1 MNIREIIKEVNYI
14 YYFSGGVAFF
24 RTKDGKG
31 EHQGLIDQSGEI
43 VWDVKWRNLAMR
55 SADHPDFIRIHDR
68 EKKEWLFLDI
78 RTLQFEPQ
86 PEWYT
91 AERQTPAW
99 QMVNNAP
106 TVQFIKGV
114 ETMFDYSPL
123 RYLNEK
129 YVAFAD
135 KNRSRSSAGEDR
147 SSLTAFLDRKWGV
160 LDLEGKE
167 VLPAIFEDVDMGGK
181 ENHFVVK
188 YDGLCGVMD
197 DKQKWIIPRE
207 YSSLYCYEPHNA
219 YVAYDQKPRRKRI
232 GGMLDTEGKVILPF
246 LYEHVFPSPTEDMIT
261 VKRRGRWMVINSKNE
276 KLFDIGK

>member
-55 SADHPDFIRIHDR
+55 VARHPDFIRIHDR
-68 EKKEWLFLDI
+68 EKKEWLFLDV
-78 RTLQFEPQ
+78 RTLQYVPV

-91 AERQTPAW
+91 AEKQSRAW

-106 TVQFIKGV
+106 RVQFIKGV

-129 YVAFAD
+129 YVTFAEQGPQV
-135 KNRSRSSAGEDR
+135 S
-147 SSLTAFLDRKWGV
+147 FLPEKWGV
-160 LDLEGKE
+160 QDLEGN
-167 VLPAIFEDVDMGGK
+167 VIIPAIFDKVSDADRP
-181 ENHFVVK
+181 NHFIVRQNEK
-188 YDGLCGVMD
+188 EGVIDEHM
-197 DKQKWIIPRE
+197 KWIIPCE